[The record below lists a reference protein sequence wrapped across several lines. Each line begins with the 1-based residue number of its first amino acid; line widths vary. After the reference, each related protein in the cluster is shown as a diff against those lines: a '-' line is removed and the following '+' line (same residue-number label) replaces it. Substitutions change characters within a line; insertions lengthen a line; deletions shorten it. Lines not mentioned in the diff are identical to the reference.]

1 METINRVSRRCLF
14 LGVIFLAFGC
24 ANDLAAFRVADN
36 APGQPR
42 ETSIWASHTGT
53 NSARFSKLEQITPTN
68 VRNLKPAWVFQTGD
82 VADFFQ
88 VTPIISEGRLILC
101 TPHNNVLAL
110 DPLTGAKL
118 WAFDAQVPIVPYP
131 NKANCRGLAQWQ
143 AVPEFGGEATKAC
156 DSRLFMATNTG
167 QLLALDP
174 ESGALCRDF
183 GDEGKVDLLAGVG
196 DLFWQQEY
204 QVTSPPAVVGDVVVV
219 GSAVADNV
227 RTNAPSGVVRGFDA
241 RSGALVWA
249 FDLAPPDFDY
259 ERGPVSDAGYALGTP
274 NVWAGMAVDE
284 ERDMVFL
291 PTGNPSPD
299 YYRGGELD
307 MAYYGS
313 AVLAL
318 RGSTGELL
326 WRFKVV
332 NRDFWDFD
340 VPSIPSLAEITIGG
354 SVVPALIQSTKMGF
368 VFVLHRETGVPLHPV
383 EQRPVPRYGPLAAQL
398 APTQP
403 FPPEAFRVSRTY
415 EAGASP
421 LGLCNGVEA
430 DAQIGEIYTPITEQ
444 WTIGLPSIAG
454 ATNWG
459 GIAVDASRSLI
470 ALHANH
476 VAFTTRL
483 LETEGAQEH
492 FDTLVQPGREGE
504 EYKAALAAIRAYF
517 ELPPEAN
524 VGLNLGQD
532 YAMARHQLMDP
543 LLGIWPCAGPP
554 FGEVMVIDANAG
566 EVLWRR
572 PHGSVFGSQ
581 SLGLPQVGGPL
592 LTETGVLFLGA
603 AMDPTLYAYDLTNGE
618 IIWRHGLP
626 KPANASPMSYWVID
640 EQGRHRQ
647 MVVVAAGGDTRLP
660 FGGSGDYLVA
670 FSLPVP

>member
-53 NSARFSKLEQITPTN
+53 DSARFSKLEQITPTN
-68 VRNLKPAWVFQTGD
+68 VKNLKPAWVFQTGD

-143 AVPEFGGEATKAC
+143 AGPEFGGEATKAC

-196 DLFWQQEY
+196 DLLWQQEY

-340 VPSIPSLAEITIGG
+340 GPEYTMLSALEDAKKTPVDINWTVSENKSEQVLTSLINTNVEWWKLSEQNYISENSELINVTSDKVINMSKLKIVPPKSIFVGLLIAIVGHSIWNGSGIVLLEVGTI
-354 SVVPALIQSTKMGF
+354 
-368 VFVLHRETGVPLHPV
+368 
-383 EQRPVPRYGPLAAQL
+383 
-398 APTQP
+398 
-403 FPPEAFRVSRTY
+403 
-415 EAGASP
+415 
-421 LGLCNGVEA
+421 
-430 DAQIGEIYTPITEQ
+430 
-444 WTIGLPSIAG
+444 IGLSEDMNILLSLL
-454 ATNWG
+454 WIVSLVVIILVVSFLLMR
-459 GIAVDASRSLI
+459 GISTIS
-470 ALHANH
+470 
-476 VAFTTRL
+476 
-483 LETEGAQEH
+483 
-492 FDTLVQPGREGE
+492 DTS
-504 EYKAALAAIRAYF
+504 
-517 ELPPEAN
+517 N
-524 VGLNLGQD
+524 
-532 YAMARHQLMDP
+532 
-543 LLGIWPCAGPP
+543 
-554 FGEVMVIDANAG
+554 
-566 EVLWRR
+566 
-572 PHGSVFGSQ
+572 
-581 SLGLPQVGGPL
+581 
-592 LTETGVLFLGA
+592 
-603 AMDPTLYAYDLTNGE
+603 
-618 IIWRHGLP
+618 
-626 KPANASPMSYWVID
+626 
-640 EQGRHRQ
+640 
-647 MVVVAAGGDTRLP
+647 
-660 FGGSGDYLVA
+660 
-670 FSLPVP
+670 